1 MIFGGPSNTI
11 LRMDLFAEQRQAVL
25 DRAKPLAVRM
35 RPRTLDEFVGQAH
48 FLGPGKLL
56 RRLLDADRLA
66 SAIFYGPPGTG
77 KTTLA
82 EIIAHRTRAAFE
94 STNAAA
100 IGVKEVRDILRRA
113 RDRLADD
120 QRTVLFLDEIHRFNR
135 AQQDVLLGD
144 VEDGVVILIG
154 ATTENPFFTV
164 NAPLVSRS
172 QIFQFELLCEDDI
185 KTVIR
190 RALADEA
197 RGLGKHNPT
206 ITDEALNFLATTSD
220 GDARRALS
228 AIEVAVLSQ
237 LKDANEPLAQR
248 AGLSQAGLPAGG
260 QPRTHRTSTKTT
272 PSREDPQPP
281 AEAGGSHDEPQASAC
296 AADQPPAPAG
306 GYPIA
311 ASAIEITAGAPSP
324 PGVGDGHP
332 SSIQITLDIAQDSI
346 QRKAIVYDGT
356 GDEHYDA
363 ASALIKSMRGSD
375 PDATVYW
382 LARML
387 EAGEDPR
394 FVARRIAICAA
405 EDVGNADPMAL
416 VLANAAVQTTVFVG
430 LPECQLPLAQAAI
443 YIACA
448 PKSNAS
454 AIAIWTAASDVKK
467 GRTIPVPRHLRDTHY
482 RGSKRLGHGDGYQYA
497 HDHPDGIAAQDYLGV
512 DKTYYV
518 PTDRGHEKHMAA
530 YLEKFKKLRSQ
541 DSPDNA

>member
-1 MIFGGPSNTI
+1 MAV
-11 LRMDLFAEQRQAVL
+11 MDLFAEQRQAAL
-25 DRAKPLAVRM
+25 DRVRPLAVRM
-35 RPRTLDEFVGQAH
+35 RPQTLDEFVGQQH

-82 EIIAHRTRAAFE
+82 QIIANCTKAAFE

-100 IGVKEVRDILRRA
+100 IGVKEVREILGRA
-113 RDRLADD
+113 RDRLEVDGR
-120 QRTVLFLDEIHRFNR
+120 RTVLFLDEIHRFNR

-144 VEDGVVILIG
+144 VEDGIVILIG

-172 QIFQFELLCEDDI
+172 QVFQFEPLGEDDI
-185 KTVIR
+185 AVLMR
-190 RALADEA
+190 RALADTD
-197 RGLGKHNPT
+197 RGLGKHGAT
-206 ITDEALNFLATTSD
+206 ITDEALAFLATTSD
-220 GDARRALS
+220 GDARRALT

-237 LKDANEPLAQR
+237 LQNA
-248 AGLSQAGLPAGG
+248 
-260 QPRTHRTSTKTT
+260 
-272 PSREDPQPP
+272 QPP
-281 AEAGGSHDEPQASAC
+281 AEAGDSQDRPQTPHEEPRTSGS
-296 AADQPPAPAG
+296 AAAQPPASAG
-306 GYPIA
+306 GYGEDKPDA
-311 ASAIEITAGAPSP
+311 ASGIT
-324 PGVGDGHP
+324 
-332 SSIQITLDIAQDSI
+332 ITLDIAQDSI
-346 QRKAIVYDGT
+346 QRKALVYDGT

-382 LARML
+382 IARML

-394 FVARRIAICAA
+394 FIARRIAICAA

-416 VLANAAVQTTVFVG
+416 VLANAAVQTTIFVG

-454 AIAIWTAASDVKK
+454 AMAIWTAASDVKK

-482 RGSKRLGHGDGYQYA
+482 KSAQRLGHGKGYQYA
-497 HDHPDGIAAQDYLGV
+497 HDHPGGMVAQDYLGV
-512 DKTYYV
+512 DKTYYT
-518 PTDRGHEKHMAA
+518 PTDRGHEKQMAA
-530 YLEKFKKLRSQ
+530 YLEKFKKLRSIVTR
-541 DSPDNA
+541 SENGH